1 MRLFNFKGEQ
11 KTITEALRINL
22 PEHAVISLTGAGG
35 KTSMMLALGRELA
48 AAGKRVVLT
57 TTTHV
62 AHPDQFTDDPDSP
75 YAGISVICS
84 DADPREICRQADAVL
99 RDLGIVMVLSPDA
112 TKLTKATAPPES
124 VLEHLYKTADAV
136 IIEADGS
143 RCMPFKIPCSWEPV
157 VPERTDFTIC
167 LAGLTALG
175 MPVEDAMFRSEL
187 LPEALHREFVDE
199 SLMST
204 VIASYEGGQKG
215 IHGDFRV
222 FLNQADNEGLRN
234 AASRIQ
240 KILGLYGIQSAWGSL
255 RE

>member
-11 KTITEALRINL
+11 KLITEALRISL
-22 PEHAVISLTGAGG
+22 PDHAVISLTGAGG

-48 AAGKRVVLT
+48 ASGRRVALT

-62 AHPDQFTDDPDSP
+62 AHPDQFAGEPDSP
-75 YAGISVICS
+75 YRGISIICS
-84 DADPREICRQADAVL
+84 YSDPDEICRQADSAL
-99 RDLGIVMVLSPDA
+99 QEQGIVMVLSPDP
-112 TKLTKATAPPES
+112 TKLTKATAPPQS
-124 VLEHLYKTADAV
+124 VLEHLYRTADAV

-157 VPERTDFTIC
+157 VPERTDYTIC

-175 MPVEDAMFRSEL
+175 LPVEDVMFRSEL

-222 FLNQADNEGLRN
+222 FLNQADNEELRN

-255 RE
+255 RG